1 MSQIRFMQLPSIPH
15 HQRLYL
21 IRITSERGNT
31 TQILDIPYGTNGEE
45 WLRIKEYTEVRLPS
59 ALDKKPHEYIMCD
72 IQAVDDGI
80 INFETM
86 EFEAINE

>member
-21 IRITSERGNT
+21 IKIKSKHCSNT
-31 TQILDIPYGTNGEE
+31 TILDIPYGTNGEE
-45 WLRIKEYTEVRLPS
+45 WLRIKEYTKVRLS
-59 ALDKKPHEYIMCD
+59 FALDQEPHTYIMCD
-72 IQAVDDGI
+72 IQAIDDGV